1 MNLIFDKL
9 YVLTVNTQHFV
20 WCEKL
25 IIFTKFLFT
34 CYLSLTVTRSTVD
47 ENPCKASSDFPAI
60 FVASTPWAK
69 ASSHGTLPFGT
80 VEVGAVN
87 WNTYR
92 SDENVTSFLTIQE
105 CHRWDLR
112 GVWNY
117 PTFLSQHFHR
127 LICCYSE
134 FTMNSDSRC
143 RTFSNNDKHRLNF
156 LTNVIIINGRLNR
169 KTKWKNSLP
178 IRIHVD

>member
-1 MNLIFDKL
+1 MRVSKMNEPYFWQTLCADSEYPTFCMMWK
-9 YVLTVNTQHFV
+9 VN
-20 WCEKL
+20 
-25 IIFTKFLFT
+25 FTKFLLT
-34 CYLSLTVTRSTVD
+34 TRYLSLTDTRSTDD

-69 ASSHGTLPFGT
+69 ASSHGTFPFGT

-87 WNTYR
+87 WNAYR
-92 SDENVTSFLTIQE
+92 SDENVTSFLTTQE

-112 GVWNY
+112 GVSNY

-134 FTMNSDSRC
+134 FTITGNSDGRC
-143 RTFSNNDKHRLNF
+143 RTLSNNDKHRLNF
-156 LTNVIIINGRLNR
+156 LTNII
-169 KTKWKNSLP
+169 SME
-178 IRIHVD
+178 D